1 VGRADESEDMTAN
14 YHFEEV
20 THAQDIQAQRM
31 VDDLVGPSA
40 EISSGLSMSVE
51 SVLDH
56 DDPPTPPEQVQLE
69 PHTVMSTSPFPV
81 GTDTANVL
89 LEAVR
94 EFSQTGSKS
103 SLLRSNPVSNL
114 GTPGQRSQTQ
124 SQVQSP
130 ALAQQALLSP
140 LPGRDSALRSSPMP
154 APNVGGHSRV
164 HSSESIKSR
173 VSMIWMQEDARSP
186 EHPTE
191 CTVPSHGGKVNLGNG
206 TFGILDHLASSADGA
221 SMDYG
226 MRSALL
232 FGAANS
238 PWTMTGQESKR
249 LSAESAQMGTP
260 SRVVMPSWR
269 TKVNPLT

>member
-94 EFSQTGSKS
+94 KFSQTRVKS
-103 SLLRSNPVSNL
+103 RLPRSNPESNL

-140 LPGRDSALRSSPMP
+140 LPGRDSAPRSSPMP

-173 VSMIWMQEDARSP
+173 VSIIWMQEDARSSD
-186 EHPTE
+186 HPTDS
-191 CTVPSHGGKVNLGNG
+191 TVQSHGGKVNLGNG
-206 TFGILDHLASSADGA
+206 TFGTLDHLASSADGA
-221 SMDYG
+221 NMDYG

-249 LSAESAQMGTP
+249 LSAENAQMGTP
-260 SRVVMPSWR
+260 SRAVMPPWR
-269 TKVNPLT
+269 TKVKPLT